1 MTLIDDGA
9 VIRIL
14 LDGWISSLCSRDDLF
29 GKFATQIRWNK
40 NVVRRNTSLSCVQEF
55 SESDAS
61 GCLLQGVIGANDC
74 G

>member
-14 LDGWISSLCSRDDLF
+14 LNGRISSLCSLDDPL

-40 NVVRRNTSLSCVQEF
+40 NVVRRNTSLSCV
-55 SESDAS
+55 
-61 GCLLQGVIGANDC
+61 
-74 G
+74 